1 MRKGYRITCIVLA
14 LLVLA
19 SICLL
24 CFGCSSPEED
34 DNYYIC
40 VNNYEYDEETNTVTA
55 VLRFTTESDKEFSSE
70 ATINSSSTQ
79 DNVFYYKATTYIS
92 FNTQIFHLKVD
103 EIFSDDIK
111 YHNEVLYNNTKFR
124 VEYVTSLKSIKS
136 DGHVTRSGKYYIH
149 AYEPIDGDMT
159 ITLTRKYANSAS
171 WYGVLIGCSIAGL
184 AIALVVVLCI
194 TKNKKKTEEQENA

>member
-34 DNYYIC
+34 DNYFIC

-79 DNVFYYKATTYIS
+79 DNVKA
-92 FNTQIFHLKVD
+92 
-103 EIFSDDIK
+103 
-111 YHNEVLYNNTKFR
+111 
-124 VEYVTSLKSIKS
+124 
-136 DGHVTRSGKYYIH
+136 
-149 AYEPIDGDMT
+149 
-159 ITLTRKYANSAS
+159 
-171 WYGVLIGCSIAGL
+171 
-184 AIALVVVLCI
+184 
-194 TKNKKKTEEQENA
+194 